1 MTKSLRWGLLGAS
14 DIAATRM
21 IPAIRAMGD
30 KVVGVVSGDQQRAS
44 RYAAE
49 HELGVAGT
57 DLDAFVARDDV
68 DAVYI
73 SSTNDKHYAQAMAAI
88 AGGKHVL
95 CEKPLALT
103 LADAH
108 AMTDAAG
115 KAGLV
120 LAVNHHLPGS
130 GTHRT
135 VQRLVREGAVGT
147 PLGVRI
153 AHAVMLP
160 ERLRGWRLGAVPGG
174 GVIFDVTCHDASA
187 VNAILGT
194 QPLSVSAKAVRQGSW
209 QPAAYDAAM
218 VVVRYSDDV
227 LAQTHDAFTVGFART
242 ALEVHGTEGSIT
254 ATGVMT
260 QDPVGDI
267 KLVDA
272 RGTHDI
278 EVDDRRDLYH
288 IIVEA
293 FHTAI
298 AGEGRPTVTGGE
310 GASALA
316 VALAAQESA
325 DTGRSVD
332 VATVAAS
339 EQAPSISAAR

>member
-1 MTKSLRWGLLGAS
+1 MTKALRWGLIGAS

-21 IPAIRAMGD
+21 IPAMRAMGD
-30 KVVGVVSGDQQRAS
+30 EVVGVVSGDQQRAS
-44 RYAAE
+44 QYAAT
-49 HELGVAGT
+49 HELGFAGT
-57 DLDAFVARDDV
+57 DLDVFIARDDV

-103 LADAH
+103 VADAL
-108 AMTDAAG
+108 AMVDAAE

-147 PLGVRI
+147 PLAVRV

-160 ERLRGWRLGAVPGG
+160 ERLRGWRLGAAPGA
-174 GVIFDVTCHDASA
+174 GVILDVTCHDASA
-187 VNAILGT
+187 INAVLGT

-209 QPAAYDAAM
+209 ESAAYDAAM
-218 VVVRYSDDV
+218 VVIRYSDDV
-227 LAQTHDAFTVGFART
+227 LAETHDAFTVGFAKT

-267 KLVDA
+267 KLVDT
-272 RGTHDI
+272 RGTHDVV
-278 EVDDRRDLYH
+278 VDDRRDLYH
-288 IIVEA
+288 IIIEA
-293 FHTAI
+293 FHAAV

-332 VATVAAS
+332 VRIGVVG
-339 EQAPSISAAR
+339 EHAPSSSAAR